1 MLAKRKVALACSK
14 RTHVDVVVVDGI
26 HPNPVAEQG
35 PSGLALGRIH
45 THQTNFKARK
55 MAKHAAYELV
65 DHGTFAGASGTGDA
79 QNRCL
84 IQGC

>member
-1 MLAKRKVALACSK
+1 MLAQGKVALTSSE

-35 PSGLALGRIH
+35 TSGFALGRIH

-55 MAKHAAYELV
+55 MAKHAAY
-65 DHGTFAGASGTGDA
+65 
-79 QNRCL
+79 
-84 IQGC
+84 